1 LLSPRRQQGGP
12 QINIVVT
19 GDSDR
24 ESAEGEDSLQEA
36 DDRRKGNKKIR
47 GRAGARRA
55 SLGGGDDPQQQLSPR
70 SRGPEV
76 ETDAQRRLRSPSDS
90 P

>member
-1 LLSPRRQQGGP
+1 LLSPRRQQGAP

-24 ESAEGEDSLQEA
+24 DSVESEDSQEA

-55 SLGGGDDPQQQLSPR
+55 SLGGNDDQQQLSPR